1 MRKGNLWIGTSLVLL
16 ATGVS
21 GLAHAQQARSGGGA
35 SAQMVEQLQQ
45 LATERT
51 ELQAQNAKLQKDLDD
66 MRKERDALKS
76 GQQSLQ
82 RRAEQSE
89 AAVRQ
94 TQQGVAAQRQAND
107 QEIARWRSKL
117 DEVVAEARK
126 IAQQLR
132 DVETERTALSQ
143 TLLTRNQDLK
153 VCTDRNQAL
162 FDLNTEV
169 LTHFDHQSA
178 WSRMAQAEPFTKIQ
192 RSRLEN
198 LIDDYKARADD
209 QRVNPATPGPAA
221 APAGK

>member
-1 MRKGNLWIGTSLVLL
+1 MKRKFWVCIPTMLL

-35 SAQMVEQLQQ
+35 SAQLVEQLQQ
-45 LATERT
+45 LASERT
-51 ELQAQNAKLQKDLDD
+51 ELQSQNAKLQKDLDD

-132 DVETERTALSQ
+132 DVETERTGLSQ
-143 TLLTRNQDLK
+143 TLATRTQDLK
-153 VCTDRNQAL
+153 VCTDRNKAL
-162 FDLNTEV
+162 FDLNSEV

-178 WSRMAQAEPFTKIQ
+178 FSRMAQAEPFTKIE

-198 LIDDYKARADD
+198 LIDDYKARAED
-209 QRVNPATPGPAA
+209 QRVNFTTPGPIAT
-221 APAGK
+221 PPGK